1 MVFVAKET
9 VRLHRGLQARNT
21 TIFVAKART
30 FRSDVILTKEG
41 KSSDGKEIMKVM
53 DLNVK
58 SGDDITL
65 LVSGTDELAA
75 IHTLKD
81 FLLNK

>member
-1 MVFVAKET
+1 MVFVAKEK
-9 VRLHRGLQARNT
+9 VRLYRGLQARNT

-30 FRSDVILTKEG
+30 FSSDVILTKNG
-41 KSSDGKEIMKVM
+41 KSSNGKEIMKVM
-53 DLNVK
+53 DLNVN

-65 LVSGTDELAA
+65 LVSGTYEQIA

>member
-1 MVFVAKET
+1 MVFVAKEK

-21 TIFVAKART
+21 TIFVAKARM
-30 FRSDVILTKEG
+30 FSSDVILTKNG
-41 KSSDGKEIMKVM
+41 KSSNGKEIMKVM
-53 DLNVK
+53 DLNVN

-65 LVSGTDELAA
+65 LVSGTDEQAA